1 MEMLN
6 YITIKKDPRY
16 EYRFYTE
23 HIQEPEGKVIY
34 KGHKLGIDEKLLA
47 SLLEYKMERT
57 RDRIY
62 LMDYDSTDRWFPS
75 SSSNI
80 VNTLNQSYESLQSKA
95 EKKFGKFR
103 KIVITRV

>member
-1 MEMLN
+1 MLN

-62 LMDYDSTDRWFPS
+62 LMDYDSSDRWFTS

-80 VNTLNQSYESLQSKA
+80 GNTLNQSYESLQSKA
-95 EKKFGKFR
+95 ENNLVNLEKL
-103 KIVITRV
+103 